1 MRVHCCELIIYPLSP
16 SDLHSL
22 NNRLM
27 QVEATLALVTSGQ
40 NPPAFQSTYPLSRLS
55 NASSTSQNQES
66 HQHHHHYAAP
76 TFRNTCISLSHQDLS
91 LWLEELDLGISL
103 PSSSSSGASSSHQY
117 NIPVVGT
124 SGYIKLEPS
133 FEIELTHP
141 RSNAA
146 NSFAIDTDDSQTLSG
161 DTTKSLLTLPTSPP
175 LKHNAHQQLQSQSQ
189 SQLQKQQRYSAQLS
203 LPALSIYYPVP
214 SIAHLGTSPLSAS
227 AFPHRPLSSSST
239 IRASRSPPTP
249 PPPSSSYTFPAH
261 SQSPQ
266 YSKPQITPALIALLP
281 SLPTC
286 KRFLNCAK
294 EILRVR
300 PVPFEPGD
308 GWIGFEKRCISLLG
322 GSNFGKKER
331 ERDKAKEKEE
341 KAKRARQI
349 YFAGIPDLQ
358 SVQQRIDN
366 LDDSGGGDSGFGGG
380 RIIDDGGG
388 MGGEK
393 FSLPFFAVIC
403 AVLAVGSHSSS
414 NQGSIP
420 SENPAFFF
428 ALSQQALGVWDMHT
442 SSSGNTEER
451 ERMDFLLA
459 NLIGMVY
466 LIFSGSLGSAMGEDE
481 DQEGIN
487 LAYPLVC
494 VSFFSNC
501 I

>member
-1 MRVHCCELIIYPLSP
+1 
-16 SDLHSL
+16 
-22 NNRLM
+22 M

-55 NASSTSQNQES
+55 NASSSCQNQES
-66 HQHHHHYAAP
+66 HQHHHHHHYAAP
-76 TFRNTCISLSHQDLS
+76 TLRNTCISLSHQDLS

-103 PSSSSSGASSSHQY
+103 SSSSSSSASSSHMY
-117 NIPVVGT
+117 TVPLVGT

-133 FEIELTHP
+133 PFEIGLTHP
-141 RSNAA
+141 RSTVA
-146 NSFAIDTDDSQTLSG
+146 NSNAFDTDDSQTSSG
-161 DTTKSLLTLPTSPP
+161 DTTKSLPTLPTSPS
-175 LKHNAHQQLQSQSQ
+175 LKHYAHPFHQQLQLQSQ

-214 SIAHLGTSPLSAS
+214 SVTLLGTSPLSAS
-227 AFPHRPLSSSST
+227 AFPHRPPSPSST
-239 IRASRSPPTP
+239 IRASTSPSTP
-249 PPPSSSYTFPAH
+249 PPSAYTSSSSYTFPVN

-266 YSKPQITPALIALLP
+266 FSKPQITPALISLLP

-322 GSNFGKKER
+322 DSNLGKKER
-331 ERDKAKEKEE
+331 GRDKAKEKEE

-366 LDDSGGGDSGFGGG
+366 SDDSGGSGTSDSSFGGG
-380 RIIDDGGG
+380 RTVDEGGG

-403 AVLAVGSHSSS
+403 AVLAVGSHPSS
-414 NQGSIP
+414 NQCSNP

-428 ALSQQALGVWDMHT
+428 ALSQQALGVWDTHT
-442 SSSGNTEER
+442 SSSGNAEEK

-459 NLIGMVY
+459 SLIGMVY
-466 LIFSGSLGSAMGEDE
+466 LIFSGSSGAVGKDE

-487 LAYPLVC
+487 LAYSLVC
-494 VSFFSNC
+494 AFFFKL
-501 I
+501 